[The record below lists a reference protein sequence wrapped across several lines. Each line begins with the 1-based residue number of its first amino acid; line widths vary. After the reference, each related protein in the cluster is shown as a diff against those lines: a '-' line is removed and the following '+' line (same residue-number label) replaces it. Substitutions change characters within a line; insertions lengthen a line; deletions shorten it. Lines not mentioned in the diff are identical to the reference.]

1 MRSDPTRRRALALLT
16 GTAAAGL
23 AGCGT
28 SPVRLAVPWS
38 GWELAR
44 FREVMRGLPG
54 RLGHPVVF
62 SAGDSMDALL
72 KNPVARSARP
82 DVAFIPRL
90 GTLGE
95 SASGLLTMR
104 SAIPGP
110 SSAADAAWKNLLVHG
125 GHVKGVWFKAA
136 HKSLI
141 WHRTATPPPCGAHPA
156 EPASFAQWLVYCRTA
171 PRPVL
176 SIGAAD
182 GWVLTDWFEN
192 VLLGIDPDAYR
203 SLLPVVNGRERDTG
217 PGWDGPAV
225 TRALEYLGQLW
236 GTPGLLP
243 GGGRRALLTSFHDS
257 ILDVFHYGHAQVVAA
272 PDFAYPVISRYG
284 NGKPIPMPCR
294 FPAVNPGTAPVLVAG
309 DAAVALTGHGR
320 DVVDW
325 LADEGRAAVRD
336 GWIRQG
342 GFISLD
348 SRVTGYP
355 GILRPYAGQVIGGN
369 VEFDLSDQLTGRL
382 SGGNG
387 RGLWRILTRFFS
399 DVTGVTSDADP
410 VTSAQKAMTEAAG

>member
-1 MRSDPTRRRALALLT
+1 MRPDLTRRGALALVA
-16 GTAAAGL
+16 GSAAAGL
-23 AGCGT
+23 TGCAT
-28 SPVRLAVPWS
+28 SPVRIAVPWS

-44 FREVMRGLPG
+44 FRQVMRGFPG
-54 RLGHPVVF
+54 DPVVF

-95 SASGLLTMR
+95 AASGLRTMP

-110 SSAADAAWKNLLVHG
+110 SSAGGATAWRRLLTHG
-125 GHVKGVWFKAA
+125 GQVKGVWFKAA
-136 HKSLI
+136 HKSLL
-141 WHRTATPPPCGAHPA
+141 WFRDAVPPPFGANPA
-156 EPASFAQWLVYCRTA
+156 EPSSWKDWLAYCRTA

-192 VLLGIDPDAYR
+192 VLLGIDPVTYR
-203 SLLPVVNGRERDTG
+203 RLLPAADGTKPR
-217 PGWDGPAV
+217 WDGYAV
-225 TRALEYLGQLW
+225 TETLRRLQELW
-236 GTPGLLP
+236 EIPDLLP

-257 ILDVFHYGHAQVVAA
+257 ILDVFHYGHARAVAA
-272 PDFAYPVISRYG
+272 ADFAYPVISRYG
-284 NGKPIPMPCR
+284 SRMPAPCR
-294 FPAVNPGTAPVLVAG
+294 FPATNSAAVPVLVAG
-309 DAAVALTGHGR
+309 DAAVALTEAGESVVRWLAGDHGR
-320 DVVDW
+320 V
-325 LADEGRAAVRD
+325 AVRD
-336 GWIRQG
+336 AWVREG

-355 GILRPYAGQVIGGN
+355 VILGPFTGQVTGEN

-387 RGLWRILTRFFS
+387 RGLWRILTRFFG
-399 DVTGVTSDADP
+399 DVTGVTSTADP
-410 VTSAQKAMTEAAG
+410 VGAAQKAMTEAAG